1 MSLTTENVKM
11 ALSSLRTNKLRAFLT
26 MLSIVVGV
34 FSIIGAMTALG
45 ILTSGIS
52 NSLSQLGSETFTVKK
67 MPTIQVGGAAWMK
80 YMHRK
85 TITYDQIKFV
95 RSFTKLPVAVSAEN
109 TTAPLTVAYRDQ
121 KSDPQFNLTGSDD
134 YFAVNHNYTISEGRM
149 LSREDVEYARDVCIL
164 TADLI
169 NRVFKNGEKPL
180 GKTVQLNSR
189 PYEVIGVFEKKGGSS
204 GASQDNFALIPITN
218 MMKYFI
224 DKDLNSLTMTVRASS
239 EETINPTIDE
249 VIGAFRAARSVKPG
263 ADNDFEV
270 EDNSS
275 LNLQFESFS
284 DYIVY
289 AGAGISAI
297 ALLAASIGIMNIML
311 VSVTERTK
319 EIGIRKALGA
329 TRASITA
336 QFLTESV
343 VLCLIGGIIG
353 IILGIALGNIV
364 AVFMHTAVYI
374 PYLWVMIGLL
384 VCTFVGVVFG
394 LYPALKA
401 AKMDPID
408 ALRFE

>member
-1 MSLTTENVKM
+1 MALTTENIKM
-11 ALSSLRTNKLRAFLT
+11 ALNSLRSNKLRAFLT
-26 MLSIVVGV
+26 MLSIVVGI
-34 FSIIGAMTALG
+34 FSIIGSMTALG

-52 NSLSQLGSETFTVKK
+52 NSLSQLGSETFTIKK

-80 YMHRK
+80 YLHRK
-85 TITYDQIKFV
+85 TITFDQIKFV
-95 RSFTKLPVAVSAEN
+95 RSFTKLPSAVSAEN
-109 TTAPLTVAYRDQ
+109 TIAPLTVAYGNQ

-134 YFAVNHNYTISEGRM
+134 YFAANHNYSIGDGRM
-149 LSREDVEYARDVCIL
+149 LTREDIEYARDVCIL
-164 TADLI
+164 SKDLI
-169 NRVFKNGEKPL
+169 DRVFKNGEKPV

-189 PYEVIGVFEKKGGSS
+189 PYQVIGVFDKKGGGS

-218 MMKYFI
+218 MLKYFT
-224 DKDLNSLTMTVRASS
+224 DKDLASLTMTVRAPS
-239 EETINPTIDE
+239 EEQMSATIDE
-249 VIGAFRAARSVKPG
+249 VIGSMRAARGVKPG

-275 LNLQFESFS
+275 LNLQFESFT

-297 ALLAASIGIMNIML
+297 ALIAASIGIMNIML

-329 TRASITA
+329 TRASIIS

-353 IILGIALGNIV
+353 IICGIALGNIV

-374 PYLWVMIGLL
+374 PYVWVVIGLL
-384 VCTFVGVVFG
+384 VCTIVGVVFG